1 MKKNTGVTL
10 LILSVLI
17 LLMAGCQSSS
27 DSSDQPTSDPSMIS
41 EEVAIDETEDVSE
54 DGTEVIYNLI
64 TNATF
69 EESSDPWEFYAG
81 EGEIVLSSVNGEL
94 YADITAL
101 GSEIYTP
108 QFTSN
113 KLVLLKDNTY
123 TVTFR
128 AKSDVARTINVLIEK
143 SVAPYTGY
151 SALQTIELTPE
162 FQDYGF
168 EFTMTQDSVDDGRLT
183 FNVGSIDDGVSVATP
198 IALDDIAVY
207 NNAGEQANELDTVV
221 EPLLSKAFDF
231 TNKVVNGTFE
241 TDTEGWVCYLG
252 GDIED
257 AGIASIDALDQVMVV
272 TIEQLGSEIS
282 PPQVTQGDIP
292 LKTGMT
298 YQLDFTAYASTERTI
313 VAAIDHATAEKPY
326 IEQSVTLTKEA
337 QDFSMFFD
345 MEDDNVEDGRVVFN
359 LGTIEDSITGTGTV
373 TIDDVKLTGVEL
385 VWTDEFD
392 EDGLPDVDN
401 WSFEIAN
408 PGWVNNELQ
417 HYTDSIKNAEIIDG
431 ELKINMLKENVNGE
445 DIYTSAR
452 VVTRNKADWLYGRF
466 EIRAKLPIG
475 KGTWPAIWMM
485 PTHSV
490 YGTWP
495 NSGEMDILEY
505 VGYQPGIVHGSVHSK
520 NYYFKL
526 GNNYTNMTKIEN
538 EGDYHLYSVDWTPN
552 KVEISLDGLPYAI
565 YEDGVV
571 LSDGTKADLSTGW
584 EAYPFNQEFYM
595 ILNVAFGGDWGGALG
610 IDESI
615 DKATM
620 TVDYV
625 RAYSYDFPVDE
636 MPPTV
641 PTDIAV
647 SREVSTVIPLTWTAS
662 SDNYQVDSYEIYDDN
677 GLVATSKSM
686 TYEVID
692 LDPETD
698 YSFMIRAVDHA
709 GNYSDFSDLTTFRT
723 ADYKPYIVSKTEE
736 VEAIV
741 ASEYEMMSG
750 IMLETT
756 NDVTGGKNV
765 GYIDDGDYMSYI
777 INVEEDGD
785 YILTARVASGNSD
798 GGYMKVEVG
807 DDQVA
812 EIMIQ
817 SSEGWQ
823 DWINELETVSLKAG
837 DTIMKVT
844 GYGYNL
850 NRIAIGKEAYILE

>member
-143 SVAPYTGY
+143 SVAPYIGY